1 MASGFASS
9 RTDRARSVERV
20 LWVVLA
26 LNLVVAA
33 AKFAYGLVSQSA
45 SMQADGIHSLFDSVG
60 NVVGLVG
67 IALAARPA
75 DEGHPYGH
83 SKFETYGSALIG
95 VLLLVAAFEVGT
107 GAVERLATGS
117 YTAQVTVTSFV
128 VMVGTLAIN
137 LAVTVYERRCGQRLH
152 SDILRADAA
161 HTLSDALVSVG
172 VIVGL
177 VLVAM
182 GLPMADPIMAL
193 VVTAFILA
201 SAVSVFRR
209 ALSTLADHA
218 RIPAEDIQAIACGLP
233 GIEEV
238 HCVRTRGTESEV
250 YCDLHLLVCPDM
262 TVRAAHALGDEL
274 EAQVKERFP
283 NVNEVLVHIEPY
295 GVEQDEQQQAGFS
308 VQLPEGV
315 PAEGPAPGRCLS
327 DAAVAA
333 DDAEGPVGASD
344 PEGRA

>member
-1 MASGFASS
+1 MASGLTS
-9 RTDRARSVERV
+9 TKTNRARSVERV
-20 LWVVLA
+20 LWIVLA

-83 SKFETYGSALIG
+83 SKFETYGSMLIG
-95 VLLLVAAFEVGT
+95 VLLLLAAFEVGT
-107 GAVERLATGS
+107 GAVDRLATGV
-117 YTAQVTVTSFV
+117 YTAQVTVASFV

-137 LAVTVYERRCGQRLH
+137 LGVTVYERRCGQRLH

-172 VIVGL
+172 VIIGL
-177 VLVAM
+177 AFVAA
-182 GLPMADPIMAL
+182 GFPMADPIMAL
-193 VVTAFILA
+193 VVTAFILL

-209 ALSTLADHA
+209 AFSTLADHS
-218 RIPAEDIQAIACGLP
+218 RIPAWAIQAIACKLP

-238 HCVRTRGTESEV
+238 HCIRTRGTESEV

-274 EAQVKERFP
+274 ELQVKEAFP

-295 GVEQDEQQQAGFS
+295 GVEQAAEQQAGFS
-308 VQLPEGV
+308 VRLPEGAPV
-315 PAEGPAPGRCLS
+315 ADLASCRALGSEQKGPTR
-327 DAAVAA
+327 
-333 DDAEGPVGASD
+333 
-344 PEGRA
+344 